1 MGKDAR
7 WEPTDYAAKL
17 IKFKAKQLVSTHG
30 FTEGDRDDIEQE
42 LLLSLWLRLEGFDP
56 RRGHLNAFTKTIIRT
71 AVANLV
77 ERQQA
82 AKRGGGRRHVSVDD
96 EVGSEKGKP
105 LRRGDL
111 LDQDAALRRLGRSR
125 RQSTEEADLRM
136 AVQEALD
143 SLGPDT
149 RSFAGQL
156 LELTLTELS
165 RATGIARGTL
175 FDRILKLRK
184 PFSEAGLEEFLPR
197 SRRAGD
203 EPGT

>member
-111 LDQDAALRRLGRSR
+111 LDQDAALRRLGRAR
-125 RQSTEEADLRM
+125 RHFTDEADLQM
-136 AVQEALD
+136 AVEEALEHL
-143 SLGPDT
+143 SPEAAELAKGL
-149 RSFAGQL
+149 R
-156 LELTLTELS
+156 ELTPTELS
-165 RATGIARGTL
+165 RASNIARGTL

-184 PFSEAGLEEFLPR
+184 SFSEAGVEEFLPR